1 MRPFKIS
8 LILISFF
15 LYIAV
20 AGSLQLILKFGP
32 SAARWR
38 LVNILTHFLIRGLN
52 VILGVR
58 TTLEDPRGLLKEGGH
73 FIITR
78 HVGYID
84 GLVLAALTPL
94 TFVSKSEVKHWP
106 VLGWVVRVSG
116 TIFIN
121 RRQKSAITASL
132 ARLQERVRSNIN
144 VLLFPEGTS
153 TDGTTIRPFQTPVFA
168 APLMSQAGILPVV
181 IEYSRI
187 DGRPIRRRDDICW
200 YGQVPFK
207 NHLWHLLQFSSI
219 EATVTVLETI
229 PTNLVPNTSSA
240 RKDLAEKCRQIFL
253 TPTAS
258 KEAICCR

>member
-1 MRPFKIS
+1 MRPFKIF
-8 LILISFF
+8 LILTSFF
-15 LYIAV
+15 LYIAA
-20 AGSLQLILKFGP
+20 AGFLQIILKPGP
-32 SAARWR
+32 AAVRWR
-38 LVNILTHFLIRGLN
+38 LVNLLTHFLIRGLN
-52 VILGVR
+52 GILGIQ
-58 TTLEDPRGLLKEGGH
+58 TTLKDPRGLLKKGGH

-84 GLVLAALTPL
+84 GLVLAALSPL

-132 ARLQERVRSNIN
+132 AAMQERVRRSIN

-153 TDGTTIRPFQTPVFA
+153 TDGTAVRPFQTPVFA
-168 APLMSQAGILPVV
+168 APLMSRTGILPVV

-207 NHLWHLLQFSSI
+207 NHLWHLLQFRTI
-219 EATVTVLETI
+219 EAEVTVLETV
-229 PTNLVPNTSSA
+229 PTSVLPNTSWA
-240 RKDLAEKCRQIFL
+240 RKDLAEKCRQLFV
-253 TPTAS
+253 TPTDA
-258 KEAICCR
+258 KETICCR